1 MTLNEFMEKIKNSP
15 VELMGVIFH
24 STTGVKDFRI
34 IGEGTATRVGFQ
46 FRDIAQGIVDNKS
59 SMITLVHNH
68 PNGPVRPSRD
78 DLELTFG
85 LVDRLKKVN
94 IKIHDHLILG
104 GKGGVYSFSENGV
117 I

>member
-1 MTLNEFMEKIKNSP
+1 MTLNEFLEKIKNSP

-24 STTGVKDFRI
+24 SKTGVKDFRI
-34 IGEGTATRVGFQ
+34 VGEGTATRVGFQ

-59 SMITLVHNH
+59 TMLTLVHNH
-68 PNGPVRPSRD
+68 PAGPVRPSKE
-78 DLELTFG
+78 DLELTFH
-85 LVDRLKKVN
+85 LQDRLKKVN

-104 GKGGVYSFSENGV
+104 GNGGVYSFSESGV